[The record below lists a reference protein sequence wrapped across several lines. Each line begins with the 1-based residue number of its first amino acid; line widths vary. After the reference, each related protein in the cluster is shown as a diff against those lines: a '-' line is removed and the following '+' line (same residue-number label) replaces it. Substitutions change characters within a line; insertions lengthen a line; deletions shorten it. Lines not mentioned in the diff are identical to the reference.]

1 MTYHQLYR
9 HIIRI
14 LQKAGNET
22 PAFDCL
28 CLFEKIFAMNR
39 QAIIID
45 GEKLADTEKTKQ
57 ILALAEKRATGYPLQ
72 YLCGIW
78 QFMDYEFF
86 VGEGVLI
93 PREDTVSV
101 VELCAE
107 QIRKNKITNPNIL
120 DLCAGSGAISIALA
134 RIFPESTV
142 TALELS
148 PTAFSY
154 LEKNI
159 IHNQCQNITPVYGD
173 VLKDTPKFSEHTFD
187 VIISNPPYII
197 TDEIPTLQ
205 KEIQYEPLL
214 ALDGGKDGY
223 TFYRKI
229 ISDWTY
235 TLKENGILVF
245 ELGENQYETVK
256 KYMLEHHFR
265 DILPAYDIQHI
276 KRGISGTV

>member
-14 LQKAGNET
+14 LQKAGIET

-45 GEKLADTEKTKQ
+45 GEKVADTEKTKQ

-78 QFMDYEFF
+78 SFMDYEFF

-93 PREDTVSV
+93 PREDTISV

-107 QIRKNKITNPNIL
+107 QIRKHKIINPNIL

-134 RIFPESTV
+134 RIFPQSTV

-148 PTAFSY
+148 PEAFSY

-159 IHNQCQNITPVYGD
+159 RHNQCNNITPVYGD

-197 TDEIPTLQ
+197 TDEILTLQ
-205 KEIQYEPLL
+205 KEIQYEPFL

-245 ELGENQYETVK
+245 ELGENQYETVE
-256 KYMLEHHFR
+256 KYMLEHHFG

-276 KRGISGTV
+276 KRGISGMI

>member
-1 MTYHQLYR
+1 MTYNQLYR

-28 CLFEKIFAMNR
+28 CLFEKIFGMNR
-39 QAIIID
+39 QAVIID
-45 GEKLADTEKTKQ
+45 GEKLADTEKTRQ
-57 ILALAEKRATGYPLQ
+57 ILSLAEKRATGYPLQ

-78 QFMDYEFF
+78 QFMDYEFL

-93 PREDTVSV
+93 PREDTASV
-101 VELCAE
+101 IELCAE
-107 QIRKNKITNPNIL
+107 QIRKNRKVDVNIL
-120 DLCAGSGAISIALA
+120 DLCAGSGTISIALA
-134 RIFPESTV
+134 GIFPESKV
-142 TALELS
+142 TALEVS
-148 PTAFSY
+148 PEAFSY

-159 IHNQCQNITPVYGD
+159 RHNQCRNITAVYGD
-173 VLKDTPKFSEHTFD
+173 VLKDTPKFPEHTFD
-187 VIISNPPYII
+187 VIISNPPYIS

-205 KEIQYEPLL
+205 KEIQYEPIL

-235 TLKENGILVF
+235 VLKEGGILVF

-256 KYMLEHHFR
+256 KYMLEHHFG
-265 DILPAYDIQHI
+265 DIVPAYDIQHI
-276 KRGISGTV
+276 KRGIAGTV